1 MTIAAIST
9 APGIGGIAVIR
20 VSGPQAIAIVDSIF
34 QPARAGHALTS
45 RPAHTLTYGQIRQDN
60 GEVLDEVVASLFRAP
75 HSFTGEDVVELSC
88 HGSVYIQQA
97 LLQLLIDH
105 GCRLAEPGE
114 FTRRAFANGRMDLSQ
129 AEAVADLIAANSAAA
144 HRVALNQMKGN
155 FSHRLGE
162 LRQQLLDLSSLL
174 ELELDF
180 SEEDVEFADRTRLT
194 ALAEEIHA
202 AIHQLTQSFSTGN
215 AIRNGVPVAI
225 IGETNAGKSTLLNL
239 LLNDDRAIVSDVHGT
254 TRDVVEDTCVMNGV
268 LLRFIDT
275 AGIRETRDRIEA
287 MGIER
292 TYQRLDHADIV
303 LWIVD
308 GSRLGDATLAEDLRH
323 DVRAMHARIAPYL
336 HPQQTLCI
344 VVNKADLIPAAMME
358 QQLPALRAAL
368 DEELATP
375 YTLLPLSAKTHQG
388 VDALTQKL
396 QEVTTLPTVQA
407 GDVIVSNLR
416 HYEALTHADEA
427 ILRVKSGLETR
438 LPGDLI
444 AQDLRECNFHLG
456 SILGAV
462 SSSEVL
468 NSIFSRFCIGK

>member
-20 VSGPQAIAIVDSIF
+20 VSGPQAINIVDSLF
-34 QPARAGHALTS
+34 VPARAGHVLSTRA
-45 RPAHTLTYGQIRQDN
+45 AHTLTYGQIRQDN
-60 GEVLDEVVASLFRAP
+60 GEVLDEVVAALFRAP

-88 HGSVYIQQA
+88 HGSTFIQQA
-97 LLQLLIDH
+97 LLQLLLDH

-114 FTRRAFANGRMDLSQ
+114 FTRRAFTNGRMDLSQ

-155 FSHRLGE
+155 FSVRLKE
-162 LRQQLLDLSSLL
+162 LRAQLVDLASLL

-180 SEEDVEFADRTRLT
+180 SEEDVEFADRAKLT
-194 ALAEEIHA
+194 DLAGQIHREISA
-202 AIHQLTQSFSTGN
+202 LTQSFSTGN

-239 LLNDDRAIVSDVHGT
+239 LLNDEKAIVSDVHGT

-275 AGIRETRDRIEA
+275 AGIRDTRDRIEA

-303 LWIVD
+303 LWIID
-308 GSRLGDATLAEDLRH
+308 GSRLGDASLTADLNH
-323 DVRAMHARIAPYL
+323 DVRAMYARIAPFL
-336 HPQQTLCI
+336 HPQQTLCV
-344 VVNKADLIPAAMME
+344 VVNKSDLIPVDMMA
-358 QQLPALRAAL
+358 QQLPALRATL
-368 DEELATP
+368 DELTP
-375 YTLLPLSAKTHQG
+375 AYTLLLLSAKTRSG
-388 VDALTQKL
+388 VEALTDKL
-396 QEVTTLPTVQA
+396 RQVTALPAVQT

-416 HYEALTHADEA
+416 HYEALQHADQA
-427 ILRVKSGLETR
+427 IVRVMEGLESM
-438 LPGDLI
+438 LSGDLV
-444 AQDLRECNFHLG
+444 AQDLHECNFYLG
-456 SILGAV
+456 SIVGEV
-462 SSSEVL
+462 SNTEVL